1 MSKVNRKI
9 DKFLPKNIKTTLS
22 YINNVLFPYR
32 TDKISDEELS
42 FILTNFVRSGKT
54 FKEIKQD
61 LIDVIDG
68 KENEFSKFV
77 DNYPKNEID
86 TREDIILLFMGIIIS
101 LTVLYAFVINNNFF

>member
-1 MSKVNRKI
+1 MSKANRKI
-9 DKFLPKNIKTTLS
+9 EKFLPENIKISLS

-32 TDKISDEELS
+32 TNKISEEELS

-61 LIDVIDG
+61 LLDVVDG
-68 KENEFSKFV
+68 KHNEFSSFV
-77 DNYPKNEID
+77 KNYPKNDID

-101 LTVLYAFVINNNFF
+101 LTILYTFIINNNFF